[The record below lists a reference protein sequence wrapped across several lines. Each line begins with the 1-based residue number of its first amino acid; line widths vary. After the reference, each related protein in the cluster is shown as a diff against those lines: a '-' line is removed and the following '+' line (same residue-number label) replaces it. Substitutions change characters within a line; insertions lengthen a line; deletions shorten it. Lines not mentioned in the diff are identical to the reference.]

1 MPKVRLDKLT
11 LDDVNRVVLSISTE
25 IQRVSEQLAHLRSGA
40 LSFTGDIDL
49 GGFRVANAG
58 TTQSDDDA
66 LTRGELLQRLDEL
79 EDEASIF
86 ETSAAEGIPGGGRQK
101 RLRRRTSRLKD
112 LIDDTVANTI
122 GDLGFPAVVF
132 TQDDG
137 SGNAELATDT
147 ANLIW
152 NNSTKRLGIRKAPT
166 AGLLH
171 IAGNIHLDDSVQPS
185 LNLQSNAGAMRQ
197 FQLITDGST
206 VFWKNLTDNLGTLV
220 VRNSSNV
227 DMFAVSYAAPS
238 LALSIGATSGVIND
252 SGADYDFRVEGVGQ
266 ANLIR
271 TDAALARVG
280 ILTATPSNTFSVGA
294 TSQFQV
300 GTDGDLDRIKDVPYA
315 WPVANASGVL
325 TNNGSGT
332 LSWTPAPGAS
342 AADHIDIASDELNG
356 GEPTSIFSLSNI
368 PIYGTD
374 ILCANGAR
382 LRRVGSSPGLNEYTI
397 TGSEVTLGFTK
408 AASDFLVA
416 DYRVQPNTRRI
427 VNEQLVGTGT
437 SFALS
442 STPDVGT
449 EVLTRNTIRL
459 RRVGASP
466 GTNEYTISGASITLG
481 IAVVAGEYLVA
492 DYDVTQSPVSHTH
505 VYGEELTGTGTSF
518 ALANTPVVGS
528 EVLWFNTI
536 RQRRVVA
543 APSTN
548 EYTISGASITTGMSK
563 AAGDALVADYIY

>member
-25 IQRVSEQLAHLRSGA
+25 IQRVSEQLAQLRSGA
-40 LSFTGDIDL
+40 ISFTGNIDL

-227 DMFAVSYAAPS
+227 DIFAVSYSASS
-238 LALSIGATSGVIND
+238 LAFCI
-252 SGADYDFRVEGVGQ
+252 
-266 ANLIR
+266 
-271 TDAALARVG
+271 
-280 ILTATPSNTFSVGA
+280 
-294 TSQFQV
+294 
-300 GTDGDLDRIKDVPYA
+300 
-315 WPVANASGVL
+315 VAN
-325 TNNGSGT
+325 
-332 LSWTPAPGAS
+332 
-342 AADHIDIASDELNG
+342 
-356 GEPTSIFSLSNI
+356 
-368 PIYGTD
+368 
-374 ILCANGAR
+374 
-382 LRRVGSSPGLNEYTI
+382 
-397 TGSEVTLGFTK
+397 
-408 AASDFLVA
+408 
-416 DYRVQPNTRRI
+416 
-427 VNEQLVGTGT
+427 
-437 SFALS
+437 
-442 STPDVGT
+442 
-449 EVLTRNTIRL
+449 
-459 RRVGASP
+459 
-466 GTNEYTISGASITLG
+466 
-481 IAVVAGEYLVA
+481 
-492 DYDVTQSPVSHTH
+492 
-505 VYGEELTGTGTSF
+505 
-518 ALANTPVVGS
+518 
-528 EVLWFNTI
+528 
-536 RQRRVVA
+536 
-543 APSTN
+543 
-548 EYTISGASITTGMSK
+548 
-563 AAGDALVADYIY
+563 